1 MNIAIFAAGCFW
13 GVEKKFDLTKGVNK
27 VEVGY
32 TGGKIQNPTYEQ
44 VCYEDTG
51 HAEAVRINFD
61 DKIITYKELLNVF
74 WSCHNP
80 TTLNRQGPDIGEQY
94 RSAIFYLDDKQK
106 TEAEDSKRKM
116 NKTIFNNN
124 IMTEITKFDV
134 FYLAEEYHQKY
145 LKKLEN
151 INVFSHN
158 RLVRKKSFK

>member
-13 GVEKKFDLTKGVNK
+13 GVEKKFDLTKGVTK

-32 TGGKIQNPTYEQ
+32 TGGKTQNPTYEQ

-80 TTLNRQGPDIGEQY
+80 TTLNRQGPDIGTQY
-94 RSAIFYLDDKQK
+94 RSAIFYLSEKQK
-106 TEAEDSKRKM
+106 TEAEESKKIM
-116 NKTIFNNN
+116 NETMFDKN
-124 IMTEITKFDV
+124 IVTEITKFDE

-145 LKKLEN
+145 LKKLG
-151 INVFSHN
+151 
-158 RLVRKKSFK
+158 KY

>member
-13 GVEKKFDLTKGVNK
+13 GVEKKFDLTKGVSK

-32 TGGKIQNPTYEQ
+32 TGGKTQNPTYEQ

-80 TTLNRQGPDIGEQY
+80 TTLNRQGHDIGEQY
-94 RSAIFYLDDKQK
+94 RSAIFYLDEKQRA
-106 TEAEDSKRKM
+106 EAEESKKKM
-116 NKTIFNNN
+116 NETIFNNN
-124 IMTEITKFDV
+124 IVTEITKFDV

-145 LKKLEN
+145 LKKLG
-151 INVFSHN
+151 
-158 RLVRKKSFK
+158 KY

>member
-13 GVEKKFDLTKGVNK
+13 GVEKKFDLIKGVTK

-61 DKIITYKELLNVF
+61 DKIITYIELLNVF

-80 TTLNRQGPDIGEQY
+80 TTLNRQGLDIGEQY
-94 RSAIFYLDDKQK
+94 RSAIFYLDEKQR
-106 TEAEDSKRKM
+106 TEAEESKKKM
-116 NKTIFNNN
+116 NETIFNYN
-124 IMTEITKFDV
+124 IVTEITKFDV

-145 LKKLEN
+145 LKKLG
-151 INVFSHN
+151 
-158 RLVRKKSFK
+158 KY

>member
-13 GVEKKFDLTKGVNK
+13 GVEKKFDLTKGVTI

-32 TGGKIQNPTYEQ
+32 TGGKTQNPTYEQ

-51 HAEAVRINFD
+51 HAEAVRINFN

-94 RSAIFYLDDKQK
+94 RSAIFYLDEKQK
-106 TEAEDSKRKM
+106 TEAEESKRKM
-116 NKTIFNNN
+116 NETTFNNN
-124 IMTEITKFDV
+124 IVTEITKFDV

-145 LKKLEN
+145 LKKLG
-151 INVFSHN
+151 
-158 RLVRKKSFK
+158 KY